1 MHTIGQTSA
10 EKGGIDQTHF
20 IRGLE
25 MPTLAEV
32 RREAITRLK
41 AEFPWFEQPSIPA
54 SVAGSKIEVA
64 VIVDPADRFAI
75 IEADVA
81 MLRGIAQVI
90 AATGERQIADASRV
104 DLDRVEIELLAQTA
118 KAPTSA

>member
-1 MHTIGQTSA
+1 MS
-10 EKGGIDQTHF
+10 
-20 IRGLE
+20 
-25 MPTLAEV
+25 TLAEV

-64 VIVDPADRFAI
+64 VIVDPADRLAI

-81 MLRGIAQVI
+81 TLRGIAHII
-90 AATGERQIADASRV
+90 AATGEQQIADASLA
-104 DLDRVEIELLAQTA
+104 DLDGVEIELKALAA
-118 KAPTSA
+118 KPRSTEI